1 MTDVA
6 TPHLTVEERRELVQR
21 TAKRFYARKVLY
33 SRLFIALCV
42 LGLVL
47 AFIPLTSIVY
57 NVIKKGLPYISW
69 SFLTTPQKLPDIFH
83 QNDIGGISNAI
94 TGTIVVFGIGLL
106 IAIPV
111 SMLLAVALYESTS
124 KSVHA
129 LRIYL
134 EVMIGLPSILFGLF
148 IYAYVV
154 KPQGYHLSGYAGG
167 LALALLMLP
176 LMTIACERALNDV
189 PATLKEAALALG
201 ARPSRVMR
209 RVLLPYA
216 LPQMWTGIM
225 LSLSRAVGE
234 TAPVLFVIGT
244 ALSTSW
250 NPNDEQATLP
260 TAIFGNL
267 SSTYSTLH
275 EECWGIALVLIV
287 AVFSLNLVSKLIV
300 TRTNKTRG
308 I

>member
-1 MTDVA
+1 M
-6 TPHLTVEERRELVQR
+6 
-21 TAKRFYARKVLY
+21 
-33 SRLFIALCV
+33 
-42 LGLVL
+42 
-47 AFIPLTSIVY
+47 
-57 NVIKKGLPYISW
+57 W
-69 SFLTTPQKLPDIFH
+69 
-83 QNDIGGISNAI
+83 
-94 TGTIVVFGIGLL
+94 
-106 IAIPV
+106 
-111 SMLLAVALYESTS
+111 
-124 KSVHA
+124 
-129 LRIYL
+129 
-134 EVMIGLPSILFGLF
+134 
-148 IYAYVV
+148 
-154 KPQGYHLSGYAGG
+154 
-167 LALALLMLP
+167 
-176 LMTIACERALNDV
+176 
-189 PATLKEAALALG
+189 
-201 ARPSRVMR
+201 

-250 NPNDEQATLP
+250 SPSAQQATLP

-267 SSTYSTLH
+267 SSQYSTLH